1 MNEWAEH
8 KKKHISRFGLDLR
21 LSPPIFPST
30 KSIQEPLSNV
40 SRTSEEY
47 VAWVKTLNSSG
58 KFCQVA
64 LASLA
69 PREQ

>member
-1 MNEWAEH
+1 MNGLNIKKAH
-8 KKKHISRFGLDLR
+8 KQIWIRFKT
-21 LSPPIFPST
+21 SPPIFPST